1 MHQLKMTVTALVAL
15 AALAGSAGATII
27 TSHLSSDAQLLA
39 LLSDTLFV
47 AEGRIGDGSGAATF
61 EIDLGASTGAPDAT
75 AQYEWP
81 NDTAVPWTLTYDGT
95 TNLVTFT
102 LGGAT
107 LQYTPPLSGFT
118 EIFVRTR
125 AVNAGTGI
133 VVNGLTVD
141 GEVVSD
147 VSQALGASGLDILWI
162 HGGSVSDGFALAGQ
176 TTMSWTGAKPSQSQL
191 AFQIKVGWSFTVYT
205 DKVTWGRLKQ
215 MFNR

>member
-1 MHQLKMTVTALVAL
+1 MYQLKTTVTAL
-15 AALAGSAGATII
+15 AALTVLAGPVGATVI
-27 TSHLSSDAQLLA
+27 TSHLSSDTQLLA

-81 NDTAVPWTLTYDGT
+81 NGTPVPWTLTYNGT

-102 LGGAT
+102 VNGVA

-147 VSQALGASGLDILWI
+147 VSQALGSSGLDILWI
-162 HGGSVSDGFALAGQ
+162 HGGSVSDGFTLTGQ
-176 TTMSWTGAKPSQSQL
+176 TTMSWAGARPSQSQL

>member
-1 MHQLKMTVTALVAL
+1 MHQLRTTVTALAVL

-75 AQYEWP
+75 AQYDWP
-81 NDTAVPWTLTYDGT
+81 NGTAVPWTLTYDGT

-102 LGGAT
+102 VNGVP

-125 AVNAGTGI
+125 ATNAGTDI
-133 VVNGLTVD
+133 VVNDLTVD
-141 GEVVSD
+141 SEAVGD
-147 VSQALGASGLDILWI
+147 VSQAFGADGLDILWI
-162 HGGSVSDGFALAGQ
+162 HGGSVGDGFTMNGQ
-176 TTMSWTGAKPSQSQL
+176 TTMSWTGARPSQSRL

-205 DKVTWGRLKQ
+205 GDVTWGRLKQ
-215 MFNR
+215 MFNN

>member
-1 MHQLKMTVTALVAL
+1 MHQLKTTVIALAAL

-61 EIDLGASTGAPDAT
+61 EIDLGASTSAPDVT
-75 AQYEWP
+75 AQYPWP
-81 NDTAVPWTLTYDGT
+81 NGTAVPWTLTYNGT

-102 LGGAT
+102 VNGVA
-107 LQYTPPLSGFT
+107 LQYTTPLSGFT

-125 AVNAGTGI
+125 ATNAGTDI
-133 VVNGLTVD
+133 VVNNLTFESEAV
-141 GEVVSD
+141 GD
-147 VSQALGASGLDILWI
+147 VSQALGAGGLDILWI
-162 HGGSVSDGFALAGQ
+162 HGGSVSDGFTMTGQ
-176 TTMSWTGAKPSQSQL
+176 TTMTWTGAMPSQSQL

-205 DKVTWGRLKQ
+205 GDVSWGRLKQ
-215 MFNR
+215 MFND